1 MNTVIDHPAGP
12 AARLDHATVADAM
25 STGVI
30 HCAPQTPLRSVAHLM
45 ATHDVHAVY
54 VFDYGYEDD
63 ETVQLWGIVS
73 DLDVIAAYPV
83 IDERT
88 AGSSAITPLVTVSLR
103 EPLAHAAEVMATKG
117 TSHLAVI
124 DPATQ
129 RPVGVLSTLDIA
141 RLLAA

>member
-1 MNTVIDHPAGP
+1 MNTVIDHPDTTAVT
-12 AARLDHATVADAM
+12 LNEATVADAM

-45 ATHDVHAVY
+45 ATHGVHAVY

-73 DLDVIAAYPV
+73 DLDVVAAYPI

-88 AGSSAITPLVTVSLR
+88 AGSSAITPLVTVSLH
-103 EPLAHAAEVMATKG
+103 EPLAHAAELMAAKG
-117 TSHLAVI
+117 TAHLAVL

-141 RLLAA
+141 RLIAA

>member
-1 MNTVIDHPAGP
+1 VNTVIDHPQAT
-12 AARLDHATVADAM
+12 AATLDEATVADAM

-45 ATHDVHAVY
+45 ASRDVHAVY

-73 DLDVIAAYPV
+73 DLDVVAAYPV
-83 IDERT
+83 VDERT
-88 AGSSAITPLVTVSLR
+88 AGSSAVMPLVTILLDA
-103 EPLAHAAEVMATKG
+103 PLAKAAELMAAKG
-117 TSHLAVI
+117 TGHLAVI

-129 RPVGVLSTLDIA
+129 RPVGVLSSLDIA
-141 RLLAA
+141 RVIAS